1 VKKVTSSTA
10 NDVQN
15 DDKVSVA
22 RKKKKGKK
30 ASAKIVDFDE
40 TDVGKMREHREASV
54 SASSDTRS
62 ESSALS
68 TSKVVD
74 SGKVSPTPSLSYDP
88 VRLKNSKATSSTK
101 NSTSKSVDTE
111 NDDETDLDIY
121 SRSSVDDFDPATISA
136 DPKLSTLSKLT
147 PVRNV
152 EIGGLIPLSANGEIR
167 HDLQVSILSGICPLK
182 ICLFLQFIVTNDL

>member
-1 VKKVTSSTA
+1 
-10 NDVQN
+10 
-15 DDKVSVA
+15 
-22 RKKKKGKK
+22 
-30 ASAKIVDFDE
+30 
-40 TDVGKMREHREASV
+40 MREHREASL

-182 ICLFLQFIVTNDL
+182 FIFAIYRDERFMICKALVISNCNLNFASSNLNSNLNLNRKKAIIPVAYFRYHS